1 MTITLNPQK
10 SLSNKADVTAVASA
24 LEALE
29 ALAQSKPDLLVIDI
43 GMPQMDG
50 YKLMRQIRSMTP
62 EQGGLLAA
70 VALTAYA
77 GEHDQQQALAAG
89 FQIHVPKP
97 IEPDEFVAVV
107 ARLAGKERTDALEQ
121 NTPD

>member
-1 MTITLNPQK
+1 LTITLNPQK